1 MKTFE
6 EALITALK
14 VGSIEQPLL
23 PEDQERVMRLQHE
36 YMEEV
41 YNHPVLH
48 GAAMAWLQATAHMAS
63 QRDDLPVEWVILNA
77 FKNGVSLGVTIG
89 IQMER
94 PELPEGLAQE
104 QKRDQSQATGEV
116 VGRVVRR
123 PGIIGRIAAC
133 VRAGWREAVRGGSQ
147 D

>member
-14 VGSIEQPLL
+14 VGSIEQPPL

-41 YNHPVLH
+41 YTHPVLH

-63 QRDDLPVEWVILNA
+63 QRDDLPVDWVILNA

-94 PELPEGLAQE
+94 PELLELAQE
-104 QKRDQSQATGEV
+104 QKRDQSQTTGEV

-123 PGIIGRIAAC
+123 PGIIRRVCAR